1 MRVVLLYPPPWK
13 ISRPGRS
20 PYPPGEGPPA
30 GWDPDAA
37 LSADLA
43 QAPYGLLSLAAQAI
57 RAGFRVTILNVADF
71 PWPAVELLLDH
82 LDAEVFGLS
91 CLTAN
96 RRGVAMTARAI
107 RRRHPRAHIVVG
119 GPHVTALPVEML
131 RHVPEIDTAVVGEGE
146 KTFLELLDRLARGGG
161 AAGIAGT
168 VARRNGEIVR
178 GAPREAVTDLDALA
192 SPADYFHLRTLLTSR
207 GCPMHCTF
215 CSSRLMW
222 GRRLRLHSVG
232 YVLDTLE
239 KTVAGYGQKIVAIKD
254 DTFTADRQRV
264 LAICEGIAARGLKF
278 IWSCD
283 TRADCLDDE
292 LLYHMRVAGC
302 ARISLGVESAAP
314 AILKNIRKRIG
325 PETVMAATR
334 MAQTYGLQV
343 RYYMMVGNRGETW
356 ETFQQSLKFIEATRP
371 NQFVFSQLH
380 LYPGTEEFAI
390 FENNGLAS
398 AEVFFERDFLSLTA
412 FAGAPRDEARI
423 RSVLQHL
430 GGVRSHRHYDVT
442 ECRCAAAV
450 LPDLPALH
458 MDLCR
463 AYLREGRPDEAER
476 HLSRAAGYAL
486 PGLVLNGRACVAAAR
501 NDLAAASQYL
511 KRALGYYPHPA
522 ALENK
527 QRLADWSSAGGRP
540 TALDPGEAFETGC
553 IYRQPEYPD
562 PYGLA
567 EPLEAHAAG

>member
-13 ISRPGRS
+13 ISQPGQD
-20 PYPPGEGPPA
+20 PYPPGEGPPD
-30 GWDPDAA
+30 GWDPDAT

-71 PWPAVELLLDH
+71 PWPAVELLLGH

-96 RRGVAMTARAI
+96 RRGVAMTARSI
-107 RRRHPRAHIVVG
+107 RRHHPRAHIVVG
-119 GPHVTALPVEML
+119 GPHVTALPLEML

-146 KTFLELLDRLARGGG
+146 MTFLELLDRLAQGR
-161 AAGIAGT
+161 AVAGIPGT
-168 VARRNGEIVR
+168 VARSHGEIVC
-178 GAPREAVTDLDALA
+178 GAPREVVTDLDALA

-215 CSSRLMW
+215 CCSRLMW
-222 GRRLRLHSVG
+222 GRHLRLHSVG
-232 YVLDTLE
+232 YVLDMLE
-239 KTVAGYGQKIVAIKD
+239 KTVVRHGQKIVAIKD
-254 DTFTADRQRV
+254 DTFTADRRRV
-264 LAICEGIAARGLKF
+264 LAICEGIAARGLEF

-283 TRADCLDDE
+283 TRADCLDEE

-302 ARISLGVESAAP
+302 ERISLGVESAVP

-325 PETVMAATR
+325 PETVLAATR

-356 ETFQQSLKFIEATRP
+356 ETFQQSLEFIEAARP

-390 FENNGLAS
+390 FENSGLAS
-398 AEVFFERDFLSLTA
+398 AEVFFDRDFLSLTA
-412 FAGAPRDEARI
+412 FGGAPRDEARI
-423 RSVLQHL
+423 RPVLQQL
-430 GGVRSHRHYDVT
+430 GGVRNHRHYDVA

-463 AYLREGRPDEAER
+463 AHLREGRPDEAER
-476 HLSRAAGYAL
+476 HLRRASGYAL
-486 PGLVLNGRACVAAAR
+486 PGLVLNCRACVAAAR
-501 NDLAAASQYL
+501 NDMAAAARCL
-511 KRALGYYPHPA
+511 ERALGYYPHQA
-522 ALENK
+522 ALENN
-527 QRLADWSSAGGRP
+527 QRLAAWSAAGGRP
-540 TALDPGEAFETGC
+540 PELTPGEAFETGC

-562 PYGLA
+562 PYGLSGS
-567 EPLEAHAAG
+567 LVAHLAG